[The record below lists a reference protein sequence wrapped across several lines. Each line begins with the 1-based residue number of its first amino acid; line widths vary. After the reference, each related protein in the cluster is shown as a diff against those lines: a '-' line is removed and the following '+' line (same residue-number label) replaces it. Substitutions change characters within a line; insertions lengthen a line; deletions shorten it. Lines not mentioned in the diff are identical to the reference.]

1 MAIEGQV
8 NNISDLV
15 PAYPQADDPVS
26 QGDNH
31 IRNIKKAI
39 VETFPSVDDVVN
51 ASDEELNQ
59 LVGQNFAQDIA
70 DLDGR
75 VTVNEQ
81 NITINTGA
89 IADNAN
95 DIAGNATDI
104 SGLEGRVD
112 ALENAGLM
120 PHALNDH
127 TDVDTA
133 GSLEGYVLT
142 YSGGKWVPMKIP
154 YGGAMIKPAT
164 QPRTAGDFGYY
175 AREAAYFSGTVQG
188 GSSATLTV
196 PNGMVFAFEYLA
208 AYGVCEINP
217 DGGIYIDGIRMSG
230 GSKYYGLLSY
240 DNDGGPTWPGNE
252 GFNPI
257 RVENNITIT
266 MAAGTGQF
274 YISGIFTP
282 AD

>member
-39 VETFPSVDDVVN
+39 VETFPNVDGTVN

-59 LVGQNFAQDIA
+59 LAGQDFAQDIA

-75 VTVNEQ
+75 VSTNEQ
-81 NITINTGA
+81 NITVNAGG
-89 IADNAN
+89 IAD
-95 DIAGNATDI
+95 NATDI
-104 SGLEGRVD
+104 SSLEGRVD
-112 ALENAGLM
+112 ALENAGLT

-164 QPRTAGDFGYY
+164 QPRTAGDFSYY
-175 AREAAYFSGTVQG
+175 PKEGAYMTASSVSGGNSV
-188 GSSATLTV
+188 TLSV

-208 AYGVCEINP
+208 AYGACSINP
-217 DGGIYIDGIRMSG
+217 NGGISIDGVGMSG
-230 GSKYYGLLSY
+230 GSPFSGTLDYTGQ
-240 DNDGGPTWPGNE
+240 GGPTWPGNE

-266 MAAGTGQF
+266 VASGSGQV
-274 YISGIFTP
+274 YISGMFTP

>member
-39 VETFPSVDDVVN
+39 VETFPNIDDVVN

-59 LVGQNFAQDIA
+59 LVGQDFAQDIA

-75 VTVNEQ
+75 VTINEQ
-81 NITINTGA
+81 NITINAGG
-89 IADNAN
+89 IAD
-95 DIAGNATDI
+95 NATDI
-104 SGLEGRVD
+104 SSLEGRVD
-112 ALENAGLM
+112 ALENAGLT

-142 YSGGKWVPMKIP
+142 FSGGKWVPMKIP

-164 QPRTAGDFGYY
+164 QPMDAGDFSYFSK
-175 AREAAYFSGTVQG
+175 EAAYFSGTVSAG
-188 GSSATLTV
+188 NSATLTV

-208 AYGVCEINP
+208 AYGDCSINP

-230 GSKYYGLLSY
+230 GSRYNGLLEY
-240 DNDGGPTWPGNE
+240 TNQGGPTWPGNE

-257 RVENNITIT
+257 RVESNITIT
-266 MAAGTGQF
+266 MLSGSGQF
-274 YISGIFTP
+274 YISGLFTP